1 MMTLEVKRLNHEGT
15 WLPTAAT
22 LSHPPLPICS
32 HASPVLRREAPD
44 PEGVRMQYKAAVK
57 PKAGCV
63 LARSTDGGHGSVMC
77 V

>member
-15 WLPTAAT
+15 CSPLPHPPT
-22 LSHPPLPICS
+22 PPLPICS

-44 PEGVRMQYKAAVK
+44 PEGVRMQCKAAVK
-57 PKAGCV
+57 PEAGYV
-63 LARSTDGGHGSVMC
+63 LARSTDGGHGGVMC